1 MQQSIGWLDENGRG
15 VRYQYLYLNEP
26 DHAVPPPPRRGQA
39 PAQPGQLPDR
49 IDPGVTGPPT
59 R

>member
-15 VRYQYLYLNEP
+15 IRYAYLYLNEP
-26 DHAVPPPPRRGQA
+26 DHHAPVIPLRGQQVN
-39 PAQPGQLPDR
+39 PAGPNVRPDR
-49 IDPGVTGPPT
+49 IDPGA